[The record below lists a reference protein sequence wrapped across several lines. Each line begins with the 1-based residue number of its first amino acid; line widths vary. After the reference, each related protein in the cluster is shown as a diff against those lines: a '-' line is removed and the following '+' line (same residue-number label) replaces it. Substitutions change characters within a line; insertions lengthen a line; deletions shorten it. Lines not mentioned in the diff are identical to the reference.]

1 VDQSKWRELVWIVRV
16 DVPGAALPLAV
27 GDHGPAALQA
37 LLLVAIAG
45 VAVLGATALASLG
58 LAAEFLLAGNIGA
71 PPLATPGGARGLV
84 GDVVV
89 EALLV
94 HDMIPLWV
102 PAVLL
107 AGERV
112 RP

>member
-1 VDQSKWRELVWIVRV
+1 M

-37 LLLVAIAG
+37 LLLVAIAS

-58 LAAEFLLAGNIGA
+58 LATEFLLAGDIGA
-71 PPLATPGGARGLV
+71 PPLATFGGARDLV
-84 GDVVV
+84 GDIIV

-94 HDMIPLWV
+94 QDMVPLWV

-112 RP
+112 RE